1 MQKHEN
7 SNSNT
12 QFPSPISIPTPRKK
26 PSAHQNR
33 RDKSSSSNPSK
44 IVFWTE
50 RKTKYRGSSDPGAAS
65 RKFQSETEIKREKTR
80 ALKTKD
86 RSQTRQKRMRRERKS
101 GSEVRDRKGKKCR
114 KELDQWRRG
123 INKITDMQKK
133 RTGSEYNE
141 TREKDQKVKRLRTNW
156 KKNKE
161 SKNTVKSGGG

>member
-1 MQKHEN
+1 
-7 SNSNT
+7 
-12 QFPSPISIPTPRKK
+12 
-26 PSAHQNR
+26 
-33 RDKSSSSNPSK
+33 
-44 IVFWTE
+44 
-50 RKTKYRGSSDPGAAS
+50 
-65 RKFQSETEIKREKTR
+65 
-80 ALKTKD
+80 
-86 RSQTRQKRMRRERKS
+86 MRRERKS